1 MKIDLYTGQGLL
13 LADAARTAKTA
24 EAAGFAGLWSLEAHT
39 EPFLPLALAAEHT
52 TQLELRTAVAVA
64 LARNP
69 VVVAH
74 LAHELSRYSGGRFQ
88 LGLGSQVK
96 PHITRRYGE
105 QWTDPVGRM
114 REFVLALQAIWACWN
129 DGQKL
134 DFRRK
139 YYTHTLMTPAFNPGS
154 SPFGP
159 PPVLLAAVGPK
170 MVRLAAELTQGV
182 IAHPLSSRRV
192 LTEELLPMVR
202 TTRPDSGDTDD
213 DFEVSCPVLIVTGAN
228 DHETEV
234 AREAVRKQLAFYA
247 STPAYRSVFELYGE
261 GDRAD
266 RLRELSVQGRWDEM
280 TELVTDE
287 LLREFSVEARPAQ
300 LRVALRERF
309 TGVLD
314 RASLY
319 APYPV
324 ADQIWHEVMSTSA
337 TKTTHVS
344 PS

>member
-1 MKIDLYTGQGLL
+1 MKIDLYAGQGLL
-13 LADAARTAKTA
+13 LGDAARTAETA
-24 EAAGFAGLWSLEAHT
+24 EAAGFSGLWSLEAHT

-52 TQLELRTAVAVA
+52 TKLELRTAVAVA

-114 REFVLALQAIWACWN
+114 REFVLALRAIWGCWN
-129 DGQKL
+129 EAQKL
-134 DFRRK
+134 DFRGK
-139 YYTHTLMTPAFNPGS
+139 YYTHTLMTPPFNPGP

-170 MVRLAAELTQGV
+170 MVRLAAELAHGV

-192 LTEELLPMVR
+192 LTEELLPTVR
-202 TTRPDSGDTDD
+202 TARPDRGDTD

-228 DHETEV
+228 DHETEI
-234 AREAVRKQLAFYA
+234 AREAVRKQIAFYA
-247 STPAYRSVFELYGE
+247 STPAYRSVLELYGE
-261 GDRAD
+261 GERAD
-266 RLRELSVQGRWDEM
+266 RLRELSVQGRWDDM
-280 TELVTDE
+280 TDLVTDE
-287 LLREFSVEARPAQ
+287 LLQEFSVEAPPAQ
-300 LRVALRERF
+300 LQEALRTRF

-314 RASLY
+314 RAGLY

-324 ADQIWHEVMSTSA
+324 ADPIWHEVMSPSA
-337 TKTTHVS
+337 AETTQVS

>member
-13 LADAARTAKTA
+13 LSNAARTAITA

-52 TQLELRTAVAVA
+52 RTLELRTAVVVA

-69 VVVAH
+69 VVTAH
-74 LAHELSRYSGGRFQ
+74 LAHELTRYSGGRFQ

-114 REFVLALQAIWACWN
+114 REFILALQAIWSCWN

-134 DFRRK
+134 DFRGK

-154 SPFGP
+154 SPFGS
-159 PPVLLAAVGPK
+159 PPVLLGAVGPK
-170 MVRLAAELTQGV
+170 MVRLAAELAQGV

-192 LTEELLPMVR
+192 LTEGLLPTVR
-202 TTRPDSGDTDD
+202 TARSDRADSD
-213 DFEVSCPVLIVTGAN
+213 DFEISCPVLIITGAN
-228 DHETEV
+228 DHETEI
-234 AREAVRKQLAFYA
+234 AREAVRKQIAFYA
-247 STPAYRSVFELYGE
+247 STPAYRPVLELYGE
-261 GDRAD
+261 GERAD
-266 RLRELSVQGRWDEM
+266 RLRQLSVQGRWDDM
-280 TELVTDE
+280 TACVTDE
-287 LLREFSVEARPAQ
+287 LLREFSVEAPPVQ
-300 LRVALRERF
+300 LQEALRARF
-309 TGVLD
+309 SGILD
-314 RASLY
+314 RVSLY

-324 ADQIWHEVMSTSA
+324 ADQTWHDVMSASA
-337 TKTTHVS
+337 KDRFR
-344 PS
+344 